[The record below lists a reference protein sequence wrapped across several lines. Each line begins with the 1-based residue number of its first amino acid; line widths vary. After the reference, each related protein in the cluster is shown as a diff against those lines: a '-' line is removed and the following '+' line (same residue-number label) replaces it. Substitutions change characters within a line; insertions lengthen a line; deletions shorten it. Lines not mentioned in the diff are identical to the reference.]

1 MYWCTSLAAFC
12 SIFFYDN
19 LFPPFASDG
28 QRKEQLNQPHGSLTP
43 LSLSRYFGPYI
54 LFIVQRLI
62 TFRGAQIVSRSFLL
76 AVDGFSFCGQDE

>member
-1 MYWCTSLAAFC
+1 MCYFTSQVAFC

-19 LFPPFASDG
+19 LFPPFTSDG
-28 QRKEQLNQPHGSLTP
+28 QRKEQLNQRHGSLTP
-43 LSLSRYFGPYI
+43 LSLSRYFGPSI
-54 LFIVQRLI
+54 LFIVRRLI